1 MAAQI
6 LSFRELRVYR
16 AATKLQ
22 QAVFQKSQVWPHDE
36 KYSLTDQVR
45 RSSRSV
51 GANIAESWA
60 KRNYPAHFVSKLTDA
75 DGELQETAHWLL
87 TAEACKYINEAE
99 LSEFHSHRRNWQN
112 AWQND
117 VHAGKIH
124 ARPEVGRQM
133 TEARG
138 RMTDDRGQRSEVRGL
153 ISDFRPPASG
163 LRPPASVVKKC
174 ATKPCRRCLN
184 FSRWMIH

>member
-60 KRNYPAHFVSKLTDA
+60 KRNYPAHFVSKLTVA

-99 LSEFHSHRRNWQN
+99 LSEFQIHIEEI
-112 AWQND
+112 
-117 VHAGKIH
+117 GKMLGKMMSM
-124 ARPEVGRQM
+124 PEKF
-133 TEARG
+133 TP
-138 RMTDDRGQRSEVRGL
+138 GQRSEDR
-153 ISDFRPPASG
+153 
-163 LRPPASVVKKC
+163 
-174 ATKPCRRCLN
+174 
-184 FSRWMIH
+184 